1 MVYLNHSV
9 NGQVVSVYEVQEK
22 ARIGRKAECEI
33 TIEDPTVSGV
43 HAELVFENENWF
55 IYDRN
60 STNGIRVNGAKST
73 REQLQDGSVV
83 AIGTHEFQFTV
94 SEPNGLDKTLKIKK
108 SWIPGVYYTE

>member
-1 MVYLNHSV
+1 MVYLNHSI
-9 NGQVVSVYEVQEK
+9 NGHVVSVYEVKER

-43 HAELVFENENWF
+43 HAELLYDNENW
-55 IYDRN
+55 IICDRN
-60 STNGIRVNGAKST
+60 STNGIRVNGAKVV

-83 AIGTHEFQFTV
+83 AIGTHEFLFSL